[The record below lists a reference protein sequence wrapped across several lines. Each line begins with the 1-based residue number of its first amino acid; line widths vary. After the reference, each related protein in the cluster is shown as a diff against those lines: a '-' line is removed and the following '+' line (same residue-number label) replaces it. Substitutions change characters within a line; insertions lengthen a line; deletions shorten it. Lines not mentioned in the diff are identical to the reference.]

1 MKNYLWE
8 IIVIPNNTKIGFK
21 QAINRN
27 LNQLYVYHIGTVK
40 EIQTYC
46 KQNYKNYNWFIKPV
60 EEINV
65 L

>member
-8 IIVIPNNTKIGFK
+8 ITVLPSADLNYSE
-21 QAINRN
+21 AINRE
-27 LNQLYVYHIGTVK
+27 LKSKYVYHIGTVK